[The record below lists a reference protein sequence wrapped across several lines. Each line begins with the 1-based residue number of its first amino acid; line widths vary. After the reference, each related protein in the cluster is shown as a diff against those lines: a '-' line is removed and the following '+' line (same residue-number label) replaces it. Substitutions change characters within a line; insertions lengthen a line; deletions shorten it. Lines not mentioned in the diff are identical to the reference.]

1 MIYSVWEKTQSP
13 EFGGFAFD
21 PAWVYAASQ
30 SNLAKN
36 SSSIVS
42 APWAGT
48 KTAVAM
54 GIFAIPDPAVMAVGA
69 YFGGP
74 VGVSVAMVTQYA
86 VIGGLIAWDYI
97 DG

>member
-13 EFGGFAFD
+13 EYGGFAFD
-21 PAWVYAASQ
+21 PAWVYAAGQ
-30 SNLAKN
+30 SNLADGA
-36 SSSIVS
+36 SSIAS

-48 KTAVAM
+48 KT
-54 GIFAIPDPAVMAVGA
+54 GIALGIAAIPDPAVMAAGA

-74 VGVSVAMVTQYA
+74 AGASAAMVTQYA